1 MPPMNQYYPPV
12 LPRDI
17 RDQMDAVIGLLK
29 ARGALRSDNCPE
41 CGVANWNI
49 DFIGISATPLRAF
62 PRSIRTP
69 EYVSEEVPK
78 PPPPDFPYTF
88 TVQPPSGAWAVS
100 HIPVCSFVCTN
111 CGYMKLH
118 NLHVLGLTR

>member
-12 LPRDI
+12 VPPEI
-17 RDQMDAVIGLLK
+17 RQQMDAVIALLK
-29 ARGALRSDNCPE
+29 SRGALRSDNCPE
-41 CGVANWNI
+41 CGSTNWNI
-49 DFIGISATPLRAF
+49 DFLGISARPLRAY
-62 PRSIRTP
+62 PRPIRVESPTAQ
-69 EYVSEEVPK
+69 VPT
-78 PPPPDFPYTF
+78 PPPSDFPYMF
-88 TVQPPSGAWAVS
+88 AVDPPAGGVWATS